1 MCALASSNSKF
12 LFEIWSRNS
21 VCFTLQTCCFFS
33 FAVIVVVVVCFFYK
47 SKFSDSSEKLSSHIL
62 QESSVL
68 RFSSGMLSSQILEDY
83 VVSIQVLLM
92 LLLFFFSGWGLEEYL
107 VGSFSPLQDCI
118 HQSSLY
124 LSINSGCSSLSSNG
138 NGWHVIWT
146 AKEAA
151 LEASSRVVKVIE
163 NSKYPWANPLGRHY
177 QRQCWMLVTRVMK
190 KKSEESTAGEL
201 PYAPLLP
208 KLCWLWKHEYW
219 WA

>member
-1 MCALASSNSKF
+1 
-12 LFEIWSRNS
+12 
-21 VCFTLQTCCFFS
+21 
-33 FAVIVVVVVCFFYK
+33 
-47 SKFSDSSEKLSSHIL
+47 
-62 QESSVL
+62 
-68 RFSSGMLSSQILEDY
+68 MLSSQILEDY

-92 LLLFFFSGWGLEEYL
+92 RLLFFFSGWGLEEYL

-163 NSKYPWANPLGRHY
+163 NSKYLWGKPIGEALSETMLNARH
-177 QRQCWMLVTRVMK
+177 
-190 KKSEESTAGEL
+190 KSHEEEVWRIYSRRI
-201 PYAPLLP
+201 APCTTTTKTLLA
-208 KLCWLWKHEYW
+208 LETWILMSLIHNCCC
-219 WA
+219 ASS